1 MKLQDLCSY
10 LDTVVPLSFQE
21 GYDNSG
27 LQVGRPDKTINSAL
41 LTLDVTEE
49 VIEEAII
56 DRCDIVISHHPVLFT
71 GIKKITGRSLT
82 ERILIKAIRNDISI
96 YSSHTNLDAISNGV
110 SFKMA
115 QKAGL
120 QNVKVLSPLKN
131 QLLKLV
137 VFIPEDHLSKV
148 SEALFDAGA
157 GVIGNYDRC
166 GFTVNGTG
174 SFRAGEETD
183 PYVGEKGKTHFEKE
197 VRFETILF
205 KYQKEAV
212 INALLDAHPYEEVAY
227 DLYEVE
233 NDNINAGS
241 GCTAELKEPL
251 SEEDFLKM
259 ISVVFD
265 AGGIRHSKTRG
276 KMIKKIALC
285 GGAGAFLLND
295 AIATNADAF
304 VTGDIKYHT
313 YFEAE
318 DRILLV
324 DCGHYETEKFSTEIL
339 YDLIIKKFPKFA
351 VRFSKIKTNP
361 INYI

>member
-1 MKLQDLCSY
+1 MWEKKERPILKKR
-10 LDTVVPLSFQE
+10 
-21 GYDNSG
+21 SG
-27 LQVGRPDKTINSAL
+27 LKQYF
-41 LTLDVTEE
+41 
-49 VIEEAII
+49 
-56 DRCDIVISHHPVLFT
+56 FT
-71 GIKKITGRSLT
+71 
-82 ERILIKAIRNDISI
+82 
-96 YSSHTNLDAISNGV
+96 
-110 SFKMA
+110 
-115 QKAGL
+115 
-120 QNVKVLSPLKN
+120 
-131 QLLKLV
+131 
-137 VFIPEDHLSKV
+137 
-148 SEALFDAGA
+148 
-157 GVIGNYDRC
+157 
-166 GFTVNGTG
+166 
-174 SFRAGEETD
+174 
-183 PYVGEKGKTHFEKE
+183 
-197 VRFETILF
+197 
-205 KYQKEAV
+205 YQKEAV

-227 DLYEVE
+227 DLYAVE

-265 AGGIRHSKTRG
+265 AGGIRYSKTRG

-295 AIATNADAF
+295 AIAANADAF

-351 VRFSKIKTNP
+351 VRFSKTNTNP
-361 INYI
+361 INYLYKWKKSKHMKLKFL